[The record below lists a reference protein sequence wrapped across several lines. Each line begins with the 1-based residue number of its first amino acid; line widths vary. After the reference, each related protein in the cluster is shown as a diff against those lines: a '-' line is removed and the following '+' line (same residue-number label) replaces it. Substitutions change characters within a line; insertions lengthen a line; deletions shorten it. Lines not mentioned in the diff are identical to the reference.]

1 MVIIPTLKH
10 NAFKEVVIPRPSAL
24 VKAFGLTR
32 PGTKFSA
39 DKFLNPS
46 DSKIDNLTQV
56 ARENEE
62 YEKEYAD
69 EDYNK
74 DE

>member
-1 MVIIPTLKH
+1 MVIIPSLKH

-46 DSKIDNLTQV
+46 DSKIDNLAQV
-56 ARENEE
+56 AKENDD
-62 YEKEYAD
+62 YEAEHAD
-69 EDYNK
+69 
-74 DE
+74 DEPNAE